1 MEIALPRKTENLGF
15 RHLPEFVLNF
25 VANSLEAVVMEDVP
39 QHAGLLE
46 HTLYFV
52 F

>member
-1 MEIALPRKTENLGF
+1 MEIALPRKTENIGLG
-15 RHLPEFVLNF
+15 HLPEFVLNF
-25 VANSLEAVVMEDVP
+25 VLNSLEVVITEDVP

-46 HTLYFV
+46 HTLYLV

>member
-1 MEIALPRKTENLGF
+1 MEIGLPRKTEYLGF
-15 RHLPEFVLNF
+15 RHLPELVLNF
-25 VANSLEAVVMEDVP
+25 VTNSFETVVMEDVP